1 MANEFIY
8 KLKFTGNSNF
18 LESITKTLSAGIPK
32 ATAAASA
39 AVSSLKSSMNS
50 IKGIKADTSFLK
62 MAAVGNIL
70 KNAFSAVYDIGKKF
84 VSNVLDAMTDRQGSI
99 LTFSTYFGEDQGK
112 QVYESLLKIAKATP
126 VATAS
131 LKEYALKYAGTFKD
145 ASSVL
150 RASLLTADVESFYGQ
165 ALGPEKGKQIATGF
179 ADAFNAVASGKLF
192 EEGSEFSKAFTTGSV
207 NGFMELAKA
216 LKITAKSGAEAKEKL
231 SALIRSGLTGDK
243 KQKLLDAFTD
253 VSLKKMK
260 STKIGETAERLS
272 EGALMGALS
281 NFDSAW
287 EDMLS
292 SIKWEDSPA
301 VKKITDFINKIS
313 KFLGSDE
320 MAKFVK
326 DITEDMASLL
336 PENPDKF
343 LTGVLKVLRTI
354 YNFIKDIITG
364 AKSIGGTLVS
374 ALSFTFVQLG
384 KAFGQG
390 FRAST
395 NFIEKR
401 ADGTN
406 RRTITGWGID
416 GIKGLVGAETS
427 MSAEEKIQERIQER
441 ANKQAEKDIQNTQN
455 IQVNVA
461 GNVDKEFDISQLT
474 NAVGTAVEAS
484 NQKTAARSGK

>member
-70 KNAFSAVYDIGKKF
+70 KNVFSAVYDIGKKF

-145 ASSVL
+145 ADSVL

-179 ADAFNAVASGKLF
+179 TDAFNAVASGKLF

-231 SALIRSGLTGDK
+231 SALIKSGLTGDK

-260 STKIGETAERLS
+260 STKIGEAAERIS
-272 EGALMGALS
+272 KGSLMGALS

-301 VKKITDFINKIS
+301 VKQITNFINKIS
-313 KFLGSDE
+313 DFIGSDR
-320 MAKFVK
+320 MANFIRGIAE
-326 DITEDMASLL
+326 DIASLL
-336 PENPDKF
+336 PEDPAKF
-343 LTGVLKVLRTI
+343 LEGVLRVIQDMYNSIRAIMTGTRTLS
-354 YNFIKDIITG
+354 D
-364 AKSIGGTLVS
+364 ALVS
-374 ALSFTFVQLG
+374 ALAITFVQLG

-406 RRTITGWGID
+406 RRTIYEWGVD

-427 MSAEEKIQERIQER
+427 MSAEEKIQER
-441 ANKQAEKDIQNTQN
+441 ANKQAEKDIQNIQN

-461 GNVDKEFDISQLT
+461 GNVDKEFDVSQLA
-474 NAVGTAVEAS
+474 NVVGTAVDTS
-484 NQKTAARSGK
+484 NQKNSARSGK

>member
-8 KLKFTGNSNF
+8 KLKFTGNSDFISNIT
-18 LESITKTLSAGIPK
+18 ESLVNGIPK
-32 ATAAASA
+32 AVAAASSA
-39 AVSSLKSSMNS
+39 INSLKSSMNS
-50 IKGIKADTSFLK
+50 LKSIKSDTSFLK
-62 MAAVGNIL
+62 MLGVANLL
-70 KNAFSAVYDIGKKF
+70 KDTFTSVYNIGKKF

-145 ASSVL
+145 ANSVL
-150 RASLLTADVESFYGQ
+150 RASLLTADVEAFYGQ

-179 ADAFNAVASGKLF
+179 TDAFNAVASGKLF

-260 STKIGETAERLS
+260 STKIGETAERIS
-272 EGALMGALS
+272 KGSLMGALS

-292 SIKWEDSPA
+292 GIKWEDSPA
-301 VKKITDFINKIS
+301 VKQITDFINKIS
-313 KFLGSDE
+313 DFIGSDR
-320 MAKFVK
+320 MATFIKGIAE
-326 DITEDMASLL
+326 DIASLL
-336 PENPDKF
+336 PEDPGKF
-343 LTGVLKVLRTI
+343 LEGLLKVVQTI
-354 YNFIKDIITG
+354 YDFIKAILTG

-374 ALSFTFVQLG
+374 ALSATFVKLG
-384 KAFGQG
+384 EAFG
-390 FRAST
+390 
-395 NFIEKR
+395 K
-401 ADGTN
+401 
-406 RRTITGWGID
+406 
-416 GIKGLVGAETS
+416 GIKTSFSFFGSSTGNSISGSNGNSFSPTETIRDWLS
-427 MSAEEKIQERIQER
+427 PKSIEDKLADRMDMKS
-441 ANKQAEKDIQNTQN
+441 TQHIN
-455 IQVNVA
+455 VNVE
-461 GNVDKEFDISQLT
+461 GSIDKDFDINKLA
-474 NAVGTAVEAS
+474 NVVGTAVESS